1 METWVIITLLAAFL
15 QNLRSLLQRRLKSVL
30 SNTGATFVRFGF
42 GLPVGLAL
50 FAGLLVW
57 RGEPPPS
64 PGLSFILW
72 VSLAAFC
79 QIAAQALLLHAFS
92 FRNFVVATAY
102 SRTEPAQAALF
113 GVVLLGEHA
122 GAGVI
127 VAIAIS
133 IAGVMLLSVARSA
146 MSAGALFTSLGTP
159 GALYGLASGAVFGV
173 TAVAYRAASLS
184 LPGPAD
190 FVIRA
195 ATTLVAALLIQ
206 TVSMSLWMAW
216 RDRAQFAAIAA
227 AWRPAALT
235 GLVGALASFGWFAA
249 MTLQQAAV
257 VKAVAQVEMLFALA
271 TSVLVFREHV
281 NWRELAGGVLIV
293 AGILALIYVK

>member
-1 METWVIITLLAAFL
+1 METWVAITLAAAFV

-42 GLPVGLAL
+42 GLPVGLT
-50 FAGLLVW
+50 LLGSICLA
-57 RGEPPPS
+57 RGDTPPAPD
-64 PGLSFILW
+64 GDFLAW
-72 VSLAAFC
+72 VLLAALC

-113 GVVLLGEHA
+113 GVVLLGEKA
-122 GAGVI
+122 GLGTL

-133 IAGVMLLSVARSA
+133 LAGVLLLSIARSA
-146 MSAGALFTSLGTP
+146 AGLGSLVASLKTP

-173 TAVAYRAASLS
+173 TAVAYRAASLA
-184 LPGPAD
+184 LPEGD
-190 FVIRA
+190 YIMRG
-195 ATTLVAALLIQ
+195 ATTLVFALVIQ
-206 TVSMSLWMAW
+206 SVSMVAWMLW
-216 RDRAQFAAIAA
+216 REREQFAAMAKV
-227 AWRPAALT
+227 WKTAALT
-235 GLVGALASFGWFAA
+235 GLVGAFASFGWFTA

-281 NWRELAGGVLIV
+281 NWREIAGAGLIV
-293 AGILALIYVK
+293 AGILGLLYVG